1 MIKKTKKS
9 VSLSLF
15 SPNKKPSKSIKNT
28 GFKDKEKAIETLKII
43 KKLDKVRQMQIIL
56 TMYYR
61 AEYHPHKTKDMKEA
75 QKVYKEWLISNGYK
89 ESIN

>member
-1 MIKKTKKS
+1 MTKSSKS
-9 VSLSLF
+9 KSLF
-15 SPNKKPSKSIKNT
+15 SPNKKPSKSVKNT

-43 KKLDKVRQMQIIL
+43 KKLDKIRQMQIVL

-75 QKVYKEWLISNGYK
+75 QKVFKVWLINNGYK
-89 ESIN
+89 ESIH

>member
-9 VSLSLF
+9 ISLF

-28 GFKDKEKAIETLKII
+28 GFKDKEKAIKTLKII
-43 KKLDKVRQMQIIL
+43 KKLDKIRQMQIVL

-75 QKVYKEWLISNGYK
+75 QKIFKGWLISNGYK
-89 ESIN
+89 ESIH

>member
-1 MIKKTKKS
+1 MINNKHSK
-9 VSLSLF
+9 SLF

-43 KKLDKVRQMQIIL
+43 KKLDKIRQMQIIL

-89 ESIN
+89 ESIH